1 MGYQSYS
8 EYGIDRE
15 WVEKLKKKAK
25 DPLRKERLKELADG
39 LTREDLAN
47 PETVVFLVDRSLKI
61 LNEKAPDRQRQQMVR
76 FVLEQQIDPNNMLH
90 LLRLWNMFR

>member
-8 EYGIDRE
+8 EYGIERE

-25 DPLRKERLKELADG
+25 DPLKKERLKELADG
-39 LTREDLAN
+39 LTREDLTN
-47 PETVVFLVDRSLKI
+47 PETVAFLVDRSLKI
-61 LNEKAPDRQRQQMVR
+61 LNEKAPDRQKQQMIR